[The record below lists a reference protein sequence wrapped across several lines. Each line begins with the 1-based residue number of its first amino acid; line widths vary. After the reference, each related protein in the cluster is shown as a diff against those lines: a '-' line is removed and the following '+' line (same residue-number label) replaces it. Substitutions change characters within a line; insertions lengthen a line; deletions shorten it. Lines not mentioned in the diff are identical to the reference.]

1 MIVAPA
7 DERTTMAAP
16 LAYRVLLEADD
27 DMLRAIIPAFPSIFT
42 FGTDREHALAM
53 AKEAIELEIEMARER
68 GLPIPP
74 PDADVPMLVERVEP
88 AA

>member
-1 MIVAPA
+1 VIVASA
-7 DERTTMAAP
+7 GELTNMAIS

-53 AKEAIELEIEMARER
+53 AKEAIELEIEIARER
-68 GLPIPP
+68 GLPIPD